1 VREPGGGDGV
11 VAEGVGDDRCRHL
24 EDVLED
30 GGGAAGAGGDIQ
42 VF

>member
-1 VREPGGGDGV
+1 V

-24 EDVLED
+24 EDVLE